1 METRC
6 HHLKSIAPCLHLGAS
21 CFQLFIR
28 RAELV
33 AELIRTAGFCAPSSL
48 ISGSLEELYS
58 EDADWNRLLPDL
70 SYEAIRPQVRL
81 SEFVGGLQSSIPTGE
96 TEILTAATIQPKTST
111 VIYQAE
117 RFRPDASLAFSPSKL
132 KS

>member
-48 ISGSLEELYS
+48 ISGSLKEIAAELGISYWNLR
-58 EDADWNRLLPDL
+58 DWTKRHGRNQPVVAAMSPAQTQREMARLMRENESLRARCDVL
-70 SYEAIRPQVRL
+70 KKACGR
-81 SEFVGGLQSSIPTGE
+81 GGG
-96 TEILTAATIQPKTST
+96 
-111 VIYQAE
+111 
-117 RFRPDASLAFSPSKL
+117 RD
-132 KS
+132 